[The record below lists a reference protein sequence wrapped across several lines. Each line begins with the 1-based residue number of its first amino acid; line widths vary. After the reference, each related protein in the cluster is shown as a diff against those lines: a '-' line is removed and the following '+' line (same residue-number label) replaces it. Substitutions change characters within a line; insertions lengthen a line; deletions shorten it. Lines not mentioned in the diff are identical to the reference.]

1 MLVNKPYLLFLIVF
15 VFTLLGC
22 SHLPDRE
29 VLYQA
34 STIQALSAGDYDGQE
49 TLRALKRHGD
59 FGLGTFQGLEGEMV
73 VLDGLFYQVK
83 VDGRVHPVNE
93 AAGIPF
99 AQMTFF
105 NTDKT
110 FTVDHELSYADLGG
124 YLDKLLSSKNIFYA
138 VKISGMFKYIKTRSV
153 PKQAK
158 PYPGLDQAVK
168 EQKVFEFHNIKGT
181 VVGFRS
187 PEYSKNFSVGGY
199 HLHFIS
205 QDRLS
210 GGHLLDFQASNLKIE
225 IDETAD
231 FYLSLP
237 TNEEFLNLN
246 LNAEEVKTG
255 SSE

>member
-1 MLVNKPYLLFLIVF
+1 MLVNKKYLYFIILVF
-15 VFTLLGC
+15 SLLGC
-22 SHLPDRE
+22 SHLPNRE
-29 VLYQA
+29 ALYQA
-34 STIQALSAGDYDGQE
+34 STIQALSAGDYDGEE
-49 TLRALKRHGD
+49 TLCALKQRGD

-73 VLDGLFYQVK
+73 VLDGSFYQVK
-83 VDGRVHPVNE
+83 ADGRVRLVNK

-99 AQMTFF
+99 AQVTFF

-110 FTVDHELSYADLGG
+110 FVVDNELSYADLSR
-124 YLDKLLSSKNIFYA
+124 YLDKLLSSTNIFYA
-138 VKISGMFKYIKTRSV
+138 VKISGRFKYVKTRSV

-158 PYPGLDQAVK
+158 PYPELEQAVGG
-168 EQKVFEFHNIKGT
+168 QKVFEFNNIEGT

-187 PEYSKNFSVGGY
+187 PEYARNFSVGGY

-205 QDRLS
+205 KDRKS
-210 GGHLLDFQASNLKIE
+210 GGHLLDFQASRVKIE

-237 TNEEFLNLN
+237 TNEEFLGLN
-246 LNAEEVKTG
+246 LNTEEVKAG